1 MTDIILVGAGGCMR
15 ELAWQIEESNKDNP
29 KWNIVGYI
37 NKASSS
43 DKEEIIVGDKIIPYL
58 GDDKYILSQR
68 INTNVVL
75 SVGNVELRSKLYE
88 LYKVNEYIKFPNIII
103 AGKKIC
109 KDVQLG
115 QGCIISDNVKIST
128 NVKLGDFVFVNMDS
142 TICHD
147 GRIEDFVSINPRVT
161 LAGNVHVG
169 KSTEI
174 GMGTN
179 IIQGIG
185 IGKNVVIGAGS
196 VVIRDVED
204 NSRIAGVP
212 AKNIR
217 H

>member
-1 MTDIILVGAGGCMR
+1 MKDIILVGSGGCMR
-15 ELAWQIEESNKDNP
+15 ELAWQIEVSNKIT
-29 KWNIVGYI
+29 KEWNIVGFVDQ
-37 NKASSS
+37 N
-43 DKEEIIVGDKIIPYL
+43 EEIRELTVGNRIIPYL
-58 GDDKYILSQR
+58 GNDQYILER
-68 INTNVVL
+68 KEKTNVVV
-75 SVGNVELRSKLYE
+75 SIGNSLLREKIYKLYRT
-88 LYKVNEYIKFPNIII
+88 NESIVFPNIIMKSNKLCEDI
-103 AGKKIC
+103 
-109 KDVQLG
+109 QLG

-147 GRIEDFVSINPRVT
+147 GIIEDFVSINPRVT

-179 IIQGIG
+179 IIQGIEV
-185 IGKNVVIGAGS
+185 GKNVVIGAGS
-196 VVIRDVED
+196 VVIRNVED
-204 NSRIAGVP
+204 DSRIAGVP